1 MNLRQDSKDFQ
12 EVFTTDGKP
21 NWLPLELIQLNA
33 NQKRIPFDCSNKYHA
48 KYAMSFNKRQVYE
61 PFLAGQHH
69 HFWPSFH
76 ILVVEMES
84 NATLNRI
91 PKHKTVMPFT
101 KEND

>member
-1 MNLRQDSKDFQ
+1 
-12 EVFTTDGKP
+12 
-21 NWLPLELIQLNA
+21 
-33 NQKRIPFDCSNKYHA
+33 
-48 KYAMSFNKRQVYE
+48 VYE

-91 PKHKTVMPFT
+91 PKHKTATPFNE
-101 KEND
+101 END